1 MGGDSAPAP
10 TAKDEE
16 DPLPQTTNSPARS
29 VKFAGSSG
37 SKSPQR
43 SLQPRKKSFVDR
55 TAKFSDDVS
64 SKDRD
69 GHMDRLLK
77 DKRKSMRMLFPDQA
91 DSCASL
97 DEDEEMGADGDLSQS
112 VETSMQKKEFEEQ
125 SEFVRSLQQ
134 IIDGMP
140 GGAGAMGALPDLE
153 IRLKNFSFKVPSRAN
168 CPDKDG
174 IATVATPLYK
184 MKATLKKY
192 LLYHKR
198 EKKEKQV
205 TNVLSNV
212 NLVLK
217 PGKMYLVL
225 GPPQSGKTSLLKA
238 IGGSLPQG
246 DFPSG
251 YKEKKYL
258 TGQVIYNNLVCC
270 GEGADSSNEN
280 LFKNLVAF
288 VSQHDTHAPRLTV
301 GETFVFSGCSKD
313 ESIRLNRKGT
323 CENGKVGLTLKGLG
337 LSHVKDTFVGNEQ
350 IRGVSGGQRRRVTLG
365 EMLVFDTPL
374 LCGDEISTGLDT
386 ASTVD
391 ILRILSY
398 TNRLFRKISVVS
410 LLQPSPEAVA
420 MFDDVILLSEG
431 HVIYAGSTRNAGE
444 YFRNLGYRQPD
455 SMDDADYLLAVA
467 STDRKLLA
475 TGENHSAEM
484 LATVYEESW
493 QHANIK
499 AEQEKDWK
507 DNWAVVTGSKAIPKR
522 FMQKYQ
528 NPFSIGVL
536 LNLRRFF
543 TLWTRDKIFIR
554 ASVIKNVAMGLS
566 VGFVFLN
573 TTLDSSYFGVLFQGN
588 LFIMLGAMT
597 AAPEKV
603 DARAV
608 FYKHADSNFY
618 SALSY
623 VIGEALAAMPQML
636 IDVLLFGIFVYWM
649 VGFVPS
655 AASFIIY
662 LLLFF
667 LFTFSMGQTMG
678 LLASVAS
685 TKTVVQGGGAVVLL
699 MNVLFSGYIVA
710 PNVIP
715 IYWNWI
721 YWITPLSW
729 IYRSLLLN
737 EFVHRSDGQQV
748 MESYGFLLP
757 NDTPYGREWIGY
769 GFAYIIPYT
778 IICLVASAY
787 CLHRFRM
794 EAKQGGTSDIAEEKD
809 EVECEVSE
817 SNTFNE
823 ESFIPVDLSFNNL
836 CYDVK
841 ASKGSDK
848 LRLLKNVSGVFSS
861 GRLCALMGESGA
873 GKTTLMDVIALRKGG
888 GEISGEVLLNGFSQE
903 KVSFRRCSGY
913 VEQFDVQSAELTI
926 RETIRFS
933 AELRL
938 DRTHPARTSPA
949 EMDQHVN
956 EMIAM
961 FELQKQADV
970 LVGNEEE
977 GGLTFEQKKRLSI
990 AVELA
995 ASPSVLFLDE
1005 PTSGLDSRAALLV
1018 MNCLRKITDTGRT
1031 IVATIHQ
1038 PSSQVFDMFDDLLL
1052 LKKGGEVV
1060 FYGETGVCSSN
1071 LISYFEGLGVTPMN
1085 TGENPATWM
1094 LNVLGEHISAKGQS
1108 DGEDEVL
1115 SFATA
1120 WNQSSNCADLANR
1133 FAEINE
1139 TRDEEMEIKF
1149 DSTFPVG
1156 WFKRDNLM
1164 GNRLVKIYWR
1174 SPAYNLARMALS
1186 VLIAL
1191 LLGSMFI
1198 PIRNHLVF
1206 SEAEITSV
1214 LATIFISFIIIGVLS
1229 IVSVLPVMLNV
1240 RDMFYRHKAAGMLNY
1255 WSLGRALGT
1264 AEHRFILIASFLFC
1278 IMFIPVSGLAQN
1290 PDLSLRSR
1298 VLSAVSYWGFF
1309 TFNSAIYSYIGQLFM
1324 CLVRGQG
1331 TAMVLASVFIGINN
1345 FFSGFIVRPQQ
1356 MIGNF
1361 WVITYIINPGHYV
1374 YEGLVT
1380 SAFWNDYRTVIVTN
1394 ASQYY
1399 VELTSPG
1406 YVGQNN
1412 TLYENGVCEVMDDG
1426 SYCEVTANEFVYAFF
1441 GQQYGRRNIPRNVI
1455 VLACILVG
1463 VRIFT
1468 FLALRNLTYSGK

>member
-1 MGGDSAPAP
+1 MSGNLDLEEGSALALP
-10 TAKDEE
+10 TAKEDEE
-16 DPLPQTTNSPARS
+16 TPLHQSTGAS
-29 VKFAGSSG
+29 VKFASALTSSGG

-43 SLQPRKKSFVDR
+43 NLQPHKKSFVDR
-55 TAKFSDDVS
+55 TAKISADVS

-77 DKRKSMRMLFPDQA
+77 DKRKSMRMLFPDDQV
-91 DSCASL
+91 DSYASED
-97 DEDEEMGADGDLSQS
+97 DEDEEMGIFDEGLSQS
-112 VETSMQKKEFEEQ
+112 VITSNQKKMFEEQ
-125 SEFVRSLQQ
+125 SEFVRSLQH
-134 IIDGMP
+134 IIDLMP
-140 GGAGAMGALPDLE
+140 GGAGAIEKLPNLE

-168 CPDKDG
+168 GSDEDG
-174 IATVATPLYK
+174 IVTVATPLYK
-184 MKATLKKY
+184 IKSMLKK
-192 LLYHKR
+192 LFLYHKR
-198 EKKEKQV
+198 VKKEKLV

-238 IGGSLPQG
+238 IGGSLSQD

-270 GEGADSSNEN
+270 GEGADITNVH

-301 GETFVFSGCSKD
+301 GETFVFSGCCKD

-323 CENGKVGLTLKGLG
+323 SENGKVGLTLKGLG

-398 TNRLFRKISVVS
+398 TNRLFKKISVVS

-420 MFDDVILLSEG
+420 MFDDVVLLSEG
-431 HVIYAGSTRNAGE
+431 HVIYAGPTTNAGE

-475 TGENHSAEM
+475 SGESHSAEM
-484 LATVYEESW
+484 LATVYGESE
-493 QHANIK
+493 QHANIMK
-499 AEQEKDWK
+499 EQEKDWE
-507 DNWAVVTGSKAIPKR
+507 DNWAVVTAGEEIPAQ
-522 FMQKYQ
+522 FMKKYQ
-528 NPFSIGVL
+528 NPFSVGVW

-603 DARAV
+603 EARAV

-618 SALSY
+618 SSLSY

-636 IDVLLFGIFVYWM
+636 IDVLLFGTFVYWM
-649 VGFVPS
+649 VGFVPT

-667 LFTFSMGQTMG
+667 LFTISMGQTMG
-678 LLASVAS
+678 LLASIAP

-737 EFVHRSDGQQV
+737 VFVHRSDGQQV

-757 NDTPYGREWIGY
+757 NDKPYGGEWLGY

-778 IICLVASAY
+778 IVCMLSSAY

-794 EAKQGGTSDIAEEKD
+794 EAKQGGASDIVEAED
-809 EVECEVSE
+809 EVKDDKSE
-817 SNTFNE
+817 TENNSFNE
-823 ESFIPVDLSFNNL
+823 ASFIPVDLSFSNL

-873 GKTTLMDVIALRKGG
+873 GKVRLLLALYSHSFTIVSTSLTNICSQTTLMDVIALRKGG
-888 GEISGEVLLNGFSQE
+888 GEISGEVLLNGFPQE

-913 VEQFDVQSAELTI
+913 VEQFDVQSAELTV

-938 DRTHPARTSPA
+938 DRTHPARETPEGMS
-949 EMDQHVN
+949 QHVN

-961 FELQKQADV
+961 FELQNQADA

-1005 PTSGLDSRAALLV
+1005 PTSV
-1018 MNCLRKITDTGRT
+1018 
-1031 IVATIHQ
+1031 
-1038 PSSQVFDMFDDLLL
+1038 SS
-1052 LKKGGEVV
+1052 
-1060 FYGETGVCSSN
+1060 
-1071 LISYFEGLGVTPMN
+1071 
-1085 TGENPATWM
+1085 
-1094 LNVLGEHISAKGQS
+1094 
-1108 DGEDEVL
+1108 
-1115 SFATA
+1115 
-1120 WNQSSNCADLANR
+1120 
-1133 FAEINE
+1133 
-1139 TRDEEMEIKF
+1139 
-1149 DSTFPVG
+1149 
-1156 WFKRDNLM
+1156 
-1164 GNRLVKIYWR
+1164 
-1174 SPAYNLARMALS
+1174 
-1186 VLIAL
+1186 
-1191 LLGSMFI
+1191 
-1198 PIRNHLVF
+1198 
-1206 SEAEITSV
+1206 
-1214 LATIFISFIIIGVLS
+1214 
-1229 IVSVLPVMLNV
+1229 
-1240 RDMFYRHKAAGMLNY
+1240 
-1255 WSLGRALGT
+1255 
-1264 AEHRFILIASFLFC
+1264 
-1278 IMFIPVSGLAQN
+1278 
-1290 PDLSLRSR
+1290 
-1298 VLSAVSYWGFF
+1298 
-1309 TFNSAIYSYIGQLFM
+1309 
-1324 CLVRGQG
+1324 
-1331 TAMVLASVFIGINN
+1331 
-1345 FFSGFIVRPQQ
+1345 
-1356 MIGNF
+1356 
-1361 WVITYIINPGHYV
+1361 
-1374 YEGLVT
+1374 
-1380 SAFWNDYRTVIVTN
+1380 
-1394 ASQYY
+1394 
-1399 VELTSPG
+1399 
-1406 YVGQNN
+1406 
-1412 TLYENGVCEVMDDG
+1412 
-1426 SYCEVTANEFVYAFF
+1426 
-1441 GQQYGRRNIPRNVI
+1441 
-1455 VLACILVG
+1455 
-1463 VRIFT
+1463 
-1468 FLALRNLTYSGK
+1468 